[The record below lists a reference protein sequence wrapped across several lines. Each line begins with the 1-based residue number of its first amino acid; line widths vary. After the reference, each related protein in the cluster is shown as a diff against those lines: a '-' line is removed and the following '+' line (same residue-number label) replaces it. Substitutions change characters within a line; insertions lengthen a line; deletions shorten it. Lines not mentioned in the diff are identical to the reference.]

1 VSDSF
6 EGWAVVELM
15 GHRRLAAYVSEQ
27 EIAGTAFLRL
37 DIHGVEGGP
46 AVTQFYGAGSV
57 YCLTPTTE
65 EIARRL
71 GEQLR
76 PQPVARYE
84 LEPAP
89 SATANAPDT
98 EPPW

>member
-1 VSDSF
+1 VTRNQAEREDI
-6 EGWAVVELM
+6 
-15 GHRRLAAYVSEQ
+15 AAGF
-27 EIAGTAFLRL
+27 AGRHPAT
-37 DIHGVEGGP
+37 

-89 SATANAPDT
+89 SATANVPDT